1 MKLGFDLEAL
11 LSQSCAQWGIAAR
24 VESGSDGVEVHAGAL
39 TIRVSRIVSAEGKR
53 PGWVLRAPS
62 GQVWEARAV
71 PGVLLRLRGLLEPK
85 FEPGRA
91 LVGARYVAEGSQ

>member
-39 TIRVSRIVSAEGKR
+39 TIRVSES
-53 PGWVLRAPS
+53 
-62 GQVWEARAV
+62 
-71 PGVLLRLRGLLEPK
+71 
-85 FEPGRA
+85 
-91 LVGARYVAEGSQ
+91 